1 MSMDG
6 HMAEADGPQEQQ
18 PAPLVLRILSGLH
31 DGASRVL
38 GPQEMLLIGSGED
51 CDIILSDPGVARHH
65 AMVLRHGDT
74 LSLRAID
81 APLEFAGDPLEP
93 GDPIDLPLL
102 EPARLGGVSVAIG
115 PADAAGWTALGATP
129 GAVTTTPPP
138 PLPASRPMLPTAL
151 VAVALL
157 SLVSVGIYAMV
168 RPAAQPEATPRERAG
183 IFVDEYGIRD
193 SELIEARDDAI
204 VLAGTVEDAATAAR
218 LEQRIV
224 DEALPIQL
232 RLRTGDDVAR
242 DVREVLRTFGIAAG
256 TRYEGNGAV
265 RVEPAPDFDD
275 WTLLAEAGGSR
286 VMRDIDG
293 FIELLPPRGAPLPA
307 NDATPAAPPERVRL
321 IAVVTGED
329 PHVLA
334 SDGRAFRPS
343 ESLPDGRGRLSSI
356 SEKGAWAIAPDGE
369 IRKIRIEAAPAPEP
383 GADVPV
389 ADTGVAGATGAN
401 AGNGDPDTA
410 AGEASDAPPDNAT
423 PE

>member
-1 MSMDG
+1 MDEPG
-6 HMAEADGPQEQQ
+6 EPQGEGMDPQADSGATEGQQ
-18 PAPLVLRILSGLH
+18 PAPMVLRILSGLH

-38 GPQEMLLIGSGED
+38 SAQEMLLIGSGED

-81 APLEFAGDPLEP
+81 ASLEFAGDPLEP
-93 GDPIDLPLL
+93 GDPIELPLL
-102 EPARLGGVSVAIG
+102 EPARLGGVSIAIG

-138 PLPASRPMLPTAL
+138 TPPASRPFLPTAL

-193 SELIEARDDAI
+193 SELVEGRDEAL

-232 RLRTGDDVAR
+232 KLRTGDDVAR
-242 DVREVLRTFGIAAG
+242 DVREVLRTFGIAAD
-256 TRYEGNGAV
+256 TRYEGDGAV
-265 RVEPAPDFDD
+265 RVEPAADFDN
-275 WTLLAEAGGSR
+275 WALLAEAGGSR
-286 VMRDIDG
+286 VMRDVNG
-293 FIELLPPRGAPLPA
+293 FIELLPPRGAPVPENNAL
-307 NDATPAAPPERVRL
+307 PAAPPEPVRL
-321 IAVVTGED
+321 IAVVSGED

-343 ESLPDGRGRLSSI
+343 EDLPDGRGRLSSI

-383 GADVPV
+383 EDELPPRE
-389 ADTGVAGATGAN
+389 
-401 AGNGDPDTA
+401 PDTA
-410 AGEASDAPPDNAT
+410 DAA